1 MDYLNISISSSSSQL
16 RLSALFFCFCC
27 HFSNGCYCKTERARQ
42 RKKEKEMKIRVC
54 MCVCVCVL
62 WHLNE
67 VLALQVLP
75 ATLQYWQ
82 KRIGSGRLAVG
93 CEISPKS
100 LSHTVRTDRFVAI
113 VCECVRVKRELFFIA
128 LSFTLVFFCRTLSIV
143 YSSVG

>member
-16 RLSALFFCFCC
+16 RLSVLFFSFLFFFFCC

-42 RKKEKEMKIRVC
+42 RSKERDEDKSLYVR
-54 MCVCVCVL
+54 VCVL
-62 WHLNE
+62 WHLKE
-67 VLALQVLP
+67 VLALRQVLP

-100 LSHTVRTDRFVAI
+100 LSHTVRTDRSVAI
-113 VCECVRVKRELFFIA
+113 VCECVRVKRELFLLLFPL
-128 LSFTLVFFCRTLSIV
+128 LSS
-143 YSSVG
+143 SSVAPFQYV